1 MNCEVNMKRNL
12 SKCPVCQGELIIT
25 RYECSNCET
34 KIEGSFQQTGFSE
47 LNDEQIE
54 FIKVFL
60 VSHGSIKEVE
70 KRLGISYPTVKNRL
84 SEIVKVLTGTELE
97 KPQSYDVLEMIEE
110 GDLSVEDALKM
121 LEKEK

>member
-1 MNCEVNMKRNL
+1 MKRNL
-12 SKCPVCQGELIIT
+12 TKCPVCEGELIIT
-25 RYECSNCET
+25 RYECNNCRT
-34 KIEGSFQQTGFSE
+34 KIEGNFQQNGFSD

-84 SEIVKVLTGTELE
+84 SEIVKVLTGTDLE
-97 KPQSYDVLEMIEE
+97 KPKNLDILELIEQ
-110 GDLSVEDALKM
+110 GDISVEDALKII
-121 LEKEK
+121 EKEK

>member
-1 MNCEVNMKRNL
+1 MKRNL
-12 SKCPVCQGELIIT
+12 TKCPVCDGELIIT
-25 RYECSNCET
+25 RYECNNCRT
-34 KIEGSFQQTGFSE
+34 KIEGNFEQTGFSE

-70 KRLGISYPTVKNRL
+70 KQLGISYPTVKNRL
-84 SEIVKVLTGTELE
+84 ADIVKALTGNELE
-97 KPQSYDVLEMIEE
+97 KPKNLDILDMIDQ

-121 LEKEK
+121 IEREK

>member
-1 MNCEVNMKRNL
+1 MKRNL
-12 SKCPVCQGELIIT
+12 KQCPICDNDLIIT
-25 RYECSNCET
+25 RYECSNCQT
-34 KIEGSFQQTGFSE
+34 RIEGNFIQTGFNE
-47 LNDEQIE
+47 LNEEQLE

-84 SEIVKVLTGTELE
+84 SEVVKALTGSELE
-97 KPQSYDVLEMIEE
+97 KPKSLDILEMIEQ
-110 GDLSVEDALKM
+110 GDVSVEDALKM

>member
-1 MNCEVNMKRNL
+1 MKRNL
-12 SKCPVCQGELIIT
+12 TKCPVCQGELIIT
-25 RYECSNCET
+25 RYECSNCST
-34 KIEGSFQQTGFSE
+34 KIEGHFLQNGFGE
-47 LNDEQIE
+47 LSSEQIE

-84 SEIVKVLTGTELE
+84 SEIVKILTGSELQ
-97 KPQSYDVLEMIEE
+97 KPKGLDILDMIDQGDV
-110 GDLSVEDALKM
+110 SVEDALKM